1 MTGPSRSFSIDELE
15 ITMSWLKKLFGKQHD
30 TDQLPPTDSPP
41 ELAAK
46 LLEAEKMAD
55 QLEDYLLSD
64 KLFWQISVDTPLGTP
79 QPKMTLGSLYERIQY
94 LDQHAD
100 ELGPNDNARLQKIK
114 QAWEQARQQY
124 PQQWQDKLR
133 REFKSYMHNWRYFL
147 EQRTQNSE
155 RWAQEY
161 KFEVRNR
168 ERARLVLQ
176 LLGPEA
182 SADLLKEYETIE
194 TALDVPP
201 ENV

>member
-1 MTGPSRSFSIDELE
+1 
-15 ITMSWLKKLFGKQHD
+15 MSWLKKLFGKEHD
-30 TDQLPPTDSPP
+30 GVAQPPTDSPP

-64 KLFWQISVDTPLGTP
+64 KLFWQISVETPLGTR
-79 QPKMTLGSLYERIQY
+79 QPKITLGSLYERIQFLQDY
-94 LDQHAD
+94 AD
-100 ELGPNDNARLQKIK
+100 ELGPNDRARFEKIK
-114 QAWEQARQQY
+114 RAWKETQQRFPEQWRE
-124 PQQWQDKLR
+124 KLR
-133 REFKSYMHNWRYFL
+133 REFKSYMHNWQYFL
-147 EQRTQNSE
+147 EQRSPNSE

-161 KFEVRNR
+161 QFEVRNR

-194 TALDVPP
+194 KTLDAPP
-201 ENV
+201 DEA

>member
-1 MTGPSRSFSIDELE
+1 
-15 ITMSWLKKLFGKQHD
+15 MSWLKKLFGQSSE
-30 TDQLPPTDSPP
+30 TDQRPPTDSPP

-64 KLFWQISVDTPLGTP
+64 KLFWQISVDTPQGTR

-94 LDQHAD
+94 LQAHVN
-100 ELGPNDNARLQKIK
+100 ELGPNDRTRLQTIK
-114 QAWEQARQQY
+114 QAWEQARQHY

-133 REFKSYMHNWRYFL
+133 REFKSYMHNWQYFL
-147 EQRTQNSE
+147 EQRSPNSE

-194 TALDVPP
+194 SALDIPP
-201 ENV
+201 ENT

>member
-1 MTGPSRSFSIDELE
+1 
-15 ITMSWLKKLFGKQHD
+15 MSWLKKLFGKEHD
-30 TDQLPPTDSPP
+30 AVTQPPTDSPP

-55 QLEDYLLSD
+55 QLDDYLFSD
-64 KLFWQISVDTPLGTP
+64 KLFWQISVETPLGTR

-94 LDQHAD
+94 LDAHKD
-100 ELGPNDNARLQKIK
+100 ELGPNDRVRFEKIK
-114 QAWEQARQQY
+114 RAWDETQQRF
-124 PQQWQDKLR
+124 PEPWQEKLR
-133 REFKSYMHNWRYFL
+133 REFRSYMHNWRYFL
-147 EQRTQNSE
+147 EQRSSNSE

-182 SADLLKEYETIE
+182 AADLLREYETIE
-194 TALDVPP
+194 KTLDTPP
-201 ENV
+201 DEA